1 MTDPPKLRKVERLDS
16 IQLDG
21 TYFTNEGYLI
31 DHPIVTSIGIF
42 EYANPDGSIRRELRL
57 PEEVFAKESLDSYKG
72 KPIIITHDA
81 GMVTNENVDDEI
93 IGTILSPGYQDGEHV
108 RAEIVIHNTKALKE
122 CELREL
128 SLGYSLE
135 SEDNPGEWEG
145 KPYDCI
151 QRNIRINHLALV
163 QNARAGE
170 SARLNVDGKDK
181 KGNQQ
186 NQKGLISKMSKK
198 RTQRTDENTLTPEEL
213 QVAIAMYQAAQAQ
226 TTTDGEDTPAA
237 TQEDEDDT
245 PTPTPQET
253 VQLVKDRKD
262 RRDSEEKSEMTL
274 DEACA
279 TIQEMDEDI
288 GNLLGVI
295 DQLVAEKE
303 FDENDTPSETAAD
316 EDENE
321 DEEENGDDDKSEA
334 GSLNMDSADRLFS
347 KKLEVV
353 RIGDRLNMNGLENMK
368 LLDAQKAII
377 RKVRPSL
384 RLDGKSDTYIQA
396 AFDLAKEAIS
406 KQKSTDTQRQQMFQ
420 KDGKSSF
427 VTSGVSSAQKARQK
441 MIERQLNGGK

>member
-21 TYFTNEGYLI
+21 TYFTDEGYLI

-108 RAEIVIHNTKALKE
+108 RAEIVIHNTNALKE

-135 SEDNPGEWEG
+135 SEDSPGEWEG

-186 NQKGLISKMSKK
+186 NQKGLISRMSKK

-213 QVAIAMYQAAQAQ
+213 QAAIAMYQAAQSQ
-226 TTTDGEDTPAA
+226 TTDSEDTPAA

-245 PTPTPQET
+245 PAPTPQET

-274 DEACA
+274 DEACS

-303 FDENDTPSETAAD
+303 FDENDTPSETTAD
-316 EDENE
+316 EGENE
-321 DEEENGDDDKSEA
+321 DEEENGDDDKSEV

-427 VTSGVSSAQKARQK
+427 VNSGVSSAQKARQK
-441 MIERQLNGGK
+441 TIERQLNGGK

>member
-21 TYFTNEGYLI
+21 TYFTDEGYLI

-93 IGTILSPGYQDGEHV
+93 IGTILSQGYQDGEHV
-108 RAEIVIHNTKALKE
+108 RAEIVIHNTNALKE

-135 SEDNPGEWEG
+135 SEDSPGEWEG

-186 NQKGLISKMSKK
+186 NQKGLISKMIKK

-213 QVAIAMYQAAQAQ
+213 QAAIAMYQAAQSQ
-226 TTTDGEDTPAA
+226 TTDSEDAPAA
-237 TQEDEDDT
+237 NQEDEDET
-245 PTPTPQET
+245 PSPTPQET

-262 RRDSEEKSEMTL
+262 RRDSDEKEQMTL

-288 GNLLGVI
+288 GSLLGVI

-303 FDENDTPSETAAD
+303 FDENDTPSETATD
-316 EDENE
+316 EGENE

-427 VTSGVSSAQKARQK
+427 VSSGVSSAQKARQK

>member
-21 TYFTNEGYLI
+21 TYFTDEGYLI

-108 RAEIVIHNTKALKE
+108 RAEIVIHNTNALKE

-135 SEDNPGEWEG
+135 SEDSPGEWEG

-186 NQKGLISKMSKK
+186 KQKGLISKMIKK

-213 QVAIAMYQAAQAQ
+213 QAAIAMYQAAQSQ
-226 TTTDGEDTPAA
+226 TTDSEDTPAA
-237 TQEDEDDT
+237 TQEDEDNT
-245 PTPTPQET
+245 PAPTPQET

-262 RRDSEEKSEMTL
+262 HRDSEEKSEMTL

-303 FDENDTPSETAAD
+303 FDENDTPSEAATD
-316 EDENE
+316 EGENE

>member
-21 TYFTNEGYLI
+21 TYFTDEGYLI

-108 RAEIVIHNTKALKE
+108 RAEIVIHNTNALKE

-135 SEDNPGEWEG
+135 SEDSPGEWEG

-181 KGNQQ
+181 NGNQQ
-186 NQKGLISKMSKK
+186 NQKGLISKMIKK

-213 QVAIAMYQAAQAQ
+213 QAAIAMYQAAQSQ
-226 TTTDGEDTPAA
+226 TTDSEDTPAA

-245 PTPTPQET
+245 PAPTPQET

-274 DEACA
+274 DEACS

-316 EDENE
+316 EDKNE

>member
-21 TYFTNEGYLI
+21 TYFTDEGYLI

-108 RAEIVIHNTKALKE
+108 RAEIVIHNTNALKE

-135 SEDNPGEWEG
+135 SEDSPGEWEG

-186 NQKGLISKMSKK
+186 NQKGLISRMSKK

-213 QVAIAMYQAAQAQ
+213 QAAIAMYQAAQSQ
-226 TTTDGEDTPAA
+226 TTDSEDTPAA

-245 PTPTPQET
+245 PAPTPQET
-253 VQLVKDRKD
+253 VQIVKDRKD

-274 DEACA
+274 DEACS

-316 EDENE
+316 EGENE

-427 VTSGVSSAQKARQK
+427 ASSGVSSAQKARQK

>member
-21 TYFTNEGYLI
+21 TYFTDEGYLI

-108 RAEIVIHNTKALKE
+108 RAEIVIHNTNALKE

-135 SEDNPGEWEG
+135 SEDSPGEWEG

-186 NQKGLISKMSKK
+186 KQKGLISKMIKK

-213 QVAIAMYQAAQAQ
+213 QAAIAMYQAAQSQ
-226 TTTDGEDTPAA
+226 TTDSEDTPAA
-237 TQEDEDDT
+237 TQEDEDNT
-245 PTPTPQET
+245 PAPTPQET

-274 DEACA
+274 DEACS

-303 FDENDTPSETAAD
+303 FDENDTPSEAAAD
-316 EDENE
+316 EGENE

>member
-21 TYFTNEGYLI
+21 TYFTDEGYLI

-57 PEEVFAKESLDSYKG
+57 PEEVFSKESLDSYKG

-108 RAEIVIHNTKALKE
+108 RAEIVIHNTNALKE

-186 NQKGLISKMSKK
+186 NQKGLISRMSKK

-213 QVAIAMYQAAQAQ
+213 QAAIAMYQAAQSQ
-226 TTTDGEDTPAA
+226 TTDSEDTPAA

-245 PTPTPQET
+245 PAPTPQET

-274 DEACA
+274 DEACS

-303 FDENDTPSETAAD
+303 FDENDIPSETAAD
-316 EDENE
+316 ESENE

>member
-21 TYFTNEGYLI
+21 TYFTDEGYLI

-108 RAEIVIHNTKALKE
+108 RAEIVIHNTNALKE

-135 SEDNPGEWEG
+135 SEDSPGEWEG

-181 KGNQQ
+181 NGNQQ
-186 NQKGLISKMSKK
+186 NQKGLISKMIKK

-213 QVAIAMYQAAQAQ
+213 QAAIAMYQAAQSQ
-226 TTTDGEDTPAA
+226 TTDSEDTPAA

-245 PTPTPQET
+245 PAPTPQET

-274 DEACA
+274 DEACS

-396 AFDLAKEAIS
+396 AFDLTKEAIS

>member
-21 TYFTNEGYLI
+21 TYFTDEGYLI

-108 RAEIVIHNTKALKE
+108 RAEIVIHNTNALKE

-135 SEDNPGEWEG
+135 SEDSPGEWEG

-186 NQKGLISKMSKK
+186 KQKGLISKMIKK

-213 QVAIAMYQAAQAQ
+213 QAAIAMYQAAQSQ
-226 TTTDGEDTPAA
+226 TTDSEDTPAA

-245 PTPTPQET
+245 PAPTPQET

-274 DEACA
+274 DEACS

-316 EDENE
+316 EGENE

>member
-21 TYFTNEGYLI
+21 TYFTDEGYLI

-108 RAEIVIHNTKALKE
+108 RAEIVIHNTNALKE

-135 SEDNPGEWEG
+135 SEDSPGEWEG

-186 NQKGLISKMSKK
+186 KQKGLISKMIKK

-213 QVAIAMYQAAQAQ
+213 QAAIAMYQAAQSQ
-226 TTTDGEDTPAA
+226 TTDSEDTPAA
-237 TQEDEDDT
+237 TQEDEEDT
-245 PTPTPQET
+245 PAPTPQET

-274 DEACA
+274 DEACS

-316 EDENE
+316 EGENE

-427 VTSGVSSAQKARQK
+427 VSSGVSSAQKARQK

>member
-21 TYFTNEGYLI
+21 TYFTDEGYLI

-108 RAEIVIHNTKALKE
+108 RAEIVIHNTNALKE

-186 NQKGLISKMSKK
+186 KQKGLISKMIKK

-213 QVAIAMYQAAQAQ
+213 QAAIAMYQAAQSQ
-226 TTTDGEDTPAA
+226 TTDSEDTPAA
-237 TQEDEDDT
+237 TKEDEDDT
-245 PTPTPQET
+245 PAPTPQET
-253 VQLVKDRKD
+253 VQIVKDRKD

-274 DEACA
+274 DEACS

-316 EDENE
+316 EDENK

-427 VTSGVSSAQKARQK
+427 VSSGVSSAQKARQK

>member
-21 TYFTNEGYLI
+21 TYFTDEGYLI

-108 RAEIVIHNTKALKE
+108 RAEIVIHNTNALKE

-135 SEDNPGEWEG
+135 SEDSPGEWEG

-186 NQKGLISKMSKK
+186 KQKGLISKMIKK

-213 QVAIAMYQAAQAQ
+213 QAAIAMYQAAQSQ
-226 TTTDGEDTPAA
+226 TTDSEDTPAA
-237 TQEDEDDT
+237 TQEDEDNT
-245 PTPTPQET
+245 PAPTPQET

-274 DEACA
+274 DEACS

-303 FDENDTPSETAAD
+303 FDENDTPSEAATD
-316 EDENE
+316 EGENE

>member
-21 TYFTNEGYLI
+21 TYFTDEGYLI

-108 RAEIVIHNTKALKE
+108 RAEIVIHNTNALKE

-135 SEDNPGEWEG
+135 SEDSPGEWEG

-186 NQKGLISKMSKK
+186 KQKGLISKMIKK

-213 QVAIAMYQAAQAQ
+213 QAAIAMYQAAQSQ
-226 TTTDGEDTPAA
+226 TTDSEDTPAA
-237 TQEDEDDT
+237 TQEDEDNT
-245 PTPTPQET
+245 PAPTPQET

-274 DEACA
+274 DEACS

-303 FDENDTPSETAAD
+303 FDENDTPSEAATD
-316 EDENE
+316 EGENE
-321 DEEENGDDDKSEA
+321 DEEENGDDDKSGA

-396 AFDLAKEAIS
+396 AFDLAKEAIG

>member
-21 TYFTNEGYLI
+21 TYFTDEGYLI

-57 PEEVFAKESLDSYKG
+57 PEEVFSKESLDSYKG

-108 RAEIVIHNTKALKE
+108 RAEIVIHNTNALKE

-135 SEDNPGEWEG
+135 SEDSPGEWEG

-186 NQKGLISKMSKK
+186 NQKGMISKMIKK

-213 QVAIAMYQAAQAQ
+213 QAAIAM
-226 TTTDGEDTPAA
+226 
-237 TQEDEDDT
+237 
-245 PTPTPQET
+245 
-253 VQLVKDRKD
+253 
-262 RRDSEEKSEMTL
+262 
-274 DEACA
+274 
-279 TIQEMDEDI
+279 
-288 GNLLGVI
+288 
-295 DQLVAEKE
+295 
-303 FDENDTPSETAAD
+303 
-316 EDENE
+316 
-321 DEEENGDDDKSEA
+321 
-334 GSLNMDSADRLFS
+334 
-347 KKLEVV
+347 
-353 RIGDRLNMNGLENMK
+353 
-368 LLDAQKAII
+368 
-377 RKVRPSL
+377 
-384 RLDGKSDTYIQA
+384 
-396 AFDLAKEAIS
+396 
-406 KQKSTDTQRQQMFQ
+406 
-420 KDGKSSF
+420 
-427 VTSGVSSAQKARQK
+427 
-441 MIERQLNGGK
+441 

>member
-1 MTDPPKLRKVERLDS
+1 M
-16 IQLDG
+16 I
-21 TYFTNEGYLI
+21 
-31 DHPIVTSIGIF
+31 
-42 EYANPDGSIRRELRL
+42 
-57 PEEVFAKESLDSYKG
+57 
-72 KPIIITHDA
+72 
-81 GMVTNENVDDEI
+81 
-93 IGTILSPGYQDGEHV
+93 
-108 RAEIVIHNTKALKE
+108 
-122 CELREL
+122 
-128 SLGYSLE
+128 
-135 SEDNPGEWEG
+135 
-145 KPYDCI
+145 
-151 QRNIRINHLALV
+151 
-163 QNARAGE
+163 
-170 SARLNVDGKDK
+170 
-181 KGNQQ
+181 
-186 NQKGLISKMSKK
+186 KK

-213 QVAIAMYQAAQAQ
+213 QAAIAMYQAAQAQ
-226 TTTDGEDTPAA
+226 TTDSEDTPAA

-245 PTPTPQET
+245 PAPTPQET

-262 RRDSEEKSEMTL
+262 RRDSDEKEQMTL

-288 GNLLGVI
+288 GSLLGVI

-303 FDENDTPSETAAD
+303 FDENDTPSEAAAD
-316 EDENE
+316 EGENE